1 MKPILAVDMDEV
13 LADSIG
19 LVLEQYNKA
28 YHTTWSKFDLFGKT
42 VYDCFPPSHIPFI
55 KQQQNSEAFYQEVSI
70 IDGAQ
75 EGIAMLSKK
84 YDIYIVSAALEF
96 PNSLASRCVF
106 IEKNF
111 PEITLKKLIFCAKK
125 SLIKADFLLD
135 DMPENLIEFGSKG
148 FLFTAYHNAK
158 INYLNRLNSWEEVVE
173 KFG

>member
-28 YHTTWSKFDLFGKT
+28 YGTTWSKLDFFGKT
-42 VYDCFPPSHIPFI
+42 VYECLPPSHISFI
-55 KQQQNSEAFYQEVSI
+55 KQQQNSETFYQEVSVI
-70 IDGAQ
+70 HGAQ

-96 PNSLASRCVF
+96 PNSLASRCAF

-111 PEITLKKLIFCAKK
+111 PEITLKRLIFCANK
-125 SLIKADFLLD
+125 SLVKADFLLD
-135 DMPENLIEFGSKG
+135 DMPENIIKFGSKG

-158 INYLNRLNSWEEVVE
+158 INYLNRLNSWEEVVA